1 MGRRIG
7 SALWVLLVLSAVT
20 VRAEDGGGLF
30 EYLQSEGASMVGYT
44 PSRLDPRN
52 PANQGA
58 LKTSEI
64 RADLEVLRPYF
75 DGLVLYGYH
84 EANTPRLV
92 AVARELEYRAVL
104 LGIWDPKSAAE
115 VDGAASLVEQFGDE
129 LAIGVIVGNEGLT
142 FGRYEEDDV
151 RMAGQRL
158 RRRLGDDVPLTTSEP
173 LVGYEREFV
182 MQFGDFLAPNIHPVF
197 DRPALNAEDAAAWVR
212 DEAVRLARESRKLVV
227 VKETGFP
234 HAGRHD
240 GTPDYS
246 PDLQRAFWEAHL
258 NQGRLLL
265 GPSGA
270 QVFVGVGFEAF
281 DLPWKAEAS
290 GLPIEKSWGL
300 FGQDRTAYPAA
311 EAFRRE

>member
-1 MGRRIG
+1 
-7 SALWVLLVLSAVT
+7 
-20 VRAEDGGGLF
+20 
-30 EYLQSEGASMVGYT
+30 MVGYT

-92 AVARELEYRAVL
+92 AVARELEFRAVL
-104 LGIWDPKSAAE
+104 VGIWDPKSAAE
-115 VDGAASLVEQFGDE
+115 VDGAAALVEQFGDE
-129 LAIGVIVGNEGLT
+129 LAMGVIVGNEGLT
-142 FGRYEEDDV
+142 FGRYEEEDV
-151 RMAGQRL
+151 RIAGERL
-158 RRRLGDDVPLTTSEP
+158 RWRLGEAAALTTSEP

-182 MQFGDFLAPNIHPVF
+182 MEFGDFLSPNIHPVF
-197 DRPALNAEDAAAWVR
+197 DRPALGADEAAAWVR
-212 DEAVRLARESRKLVV
+212 GEAVRLSRESGKPVV

-234 HAGRHD
+234 HAGRND
-240 GTPDYS
+240 GTPEYS
-246 PDLQRAFWEAHL
+246 PELQRAFWAAHL
-258 NQGRLLL
+258 SEGRVIEAD
-265 GPSGA
+265 GGA
-270 QVFVGVGFEAF
+270 WVFVGVGFEAF

-300 FGQDRTAYPAA
+300 FGQDRKGHPAV
-311 EAFRRE
+311 EVFKGE

>member
-1 MGRRIG
+1 MRTQWLMVR
-7 SALWVLLVLSAVT
+7 LVLTWLSISSMLHA
-20 VRAEDGGGLF
+20 DDQWPLF
-30 EYLQSEGASMVGYT
+30 EYLRSDASMVGYT
-44 PSRLDPRN
+44 PSKLDPRN

-58 LKTSEI
+58 LKTSDI
-64 RADLEVLRPYF
+64 HADLETLRPYF

-92 AVARELEYRAVL
+92 AVARELKYRAVL

-115 VDGAASLVEQFGDE
+115 VDGAAALVEQFGDD

-142 FGRYEEDDV
+142 FGRYEEEDV
-151 RMAGQRL
+151 RIAGERL
-158 RRRLGDDVPLTTSEP
+158 RWRLGDDVPLTTSEP

-197 DRPALNAEDAAAWVR
+197 DRPALNAGDAAAWVR
-212 DEAVRLARESRKLVV
+212 AEALRLARDSGKLVL

-240 GTPDYS
+240 GTPEYS

-258 NQGRLLL
+258 AEGRVIE
-265 GPSGA
+265 A
-270 QVFVGVGFEAF
+270 ERDERVFVGVGFEAF

-300 FGQDRTAYPAA
+300 FGQDRMAYPAA
-311 EAFRRE
+311 EVFRQE